1 MAWAMRVD
9 AGSCRHSKAE
19 ELGIPGRPGGA
30 EPAGDSYG
38 TVWPSTR
45 MNGSCAHPE
54 SWAARVDASATTK
67 NSTVATASSAEA
79 MTSSARAAT
88 TPTPTTVTSGGA
100 LDGGCGVA
108 SVCSIPARFQ
118 AAWKHHAGQI
128 EPEDSRIPA
137 HSQPS
142 TAAAPTVAS
151 NSQVDPSWR
160 RWPAP
165 NARLLVAAARYT
177 PRLVAPQA
185 AVRWSPYH

>member
-67 NSTVATASSAEA
+67 NSTVATASSAA
-79 MTSSARAAT
+79 AVITIATVAVVTRRRRPVGTLACRLTPPPPPAHGRAH
-88 TPTPTTVTSGGA
+88 G
-100 LDGGCGVA
+100 
-108 SVCSIPARFQ
+108 
-118 AAWKHHAGQI
+118 HAGT
-128 EPEDSRIPA
+128 PRPA
-137 HSQPS
+137 WRRRRGP
-142 TAAAPTVAS
+142 AAPGL
-151 NSQVDPSWR
+151 P
-160 RWPAP
+160 
-165 NARLLVAAARYT
+165 
-177 PRLVAPQA
+177 PRQ
-185 AVRWSPYH
+185 